1 MHKITF
7 DKKIEDLGVKRS
19 ATELLISIGERVPSL
34 FRDKHKQNLTGL
46 LEMIFLHMIEIEKE
60 IDADWERPAEGF
72 NEDMEEDSDL
82 EVVRFGMNG
91 IDRLISSVGEK
102 VLLPSLSVLV

>member
-1 MHKITF
+1 
-7 DKKIEDLGVKRS
+7 
-19 ATELLISIGERVPSL
+19 VPSL
-34 FRDKHKQNLTGL
+34 FREKHQKNLTGL
-46 LEMIFLHMIEIEKE
+46 LEMIFLHMIEIDKE
-60 IDADWERPAEGF
+60 VDPEWIRPAEGF

-102 VLLPSLSVLV
+102 VLLPALSQLV